1 MEDKMELTSDE
12 KRIILEGHIR
22 NALTNIYNVQI
33 ALLSEQAKENPDSSM
48 VNNLTQQIADE
59 TSKRNVLLEELG
71 KL

>member
-1 MEDKMELTSDE
+1 MELTNDE